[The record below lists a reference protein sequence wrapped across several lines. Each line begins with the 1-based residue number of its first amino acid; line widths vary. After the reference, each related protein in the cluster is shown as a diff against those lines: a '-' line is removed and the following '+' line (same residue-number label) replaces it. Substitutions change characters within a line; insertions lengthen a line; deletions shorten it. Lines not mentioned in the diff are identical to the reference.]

1 VSSRTPERQNG
12 RTACHVGS
20 RATRPRSWH
29 HQVVTQP
36 TATAPELTHACARC
50 GKPVP
55 LDVGLCE
62 ECNPLGLRDVSSSQV
77 HGLAVGGFILAV
89 VLLAVGGKF
98 LLAGVGPFDGAIT
111 DAVPDGTGLTITL
124 EVSNS
129 GSSTGQT
136 TCHLTDPSDRTGNTG
151 AILLS
156 PRIEPGQTI
165 SFSQRVT
172 ELGGELRPLQVECS
186 QP

>member
-1 VSSRTPERQNG
+1 
-12 RTACHVGS
+12 
-20 RATRPRSWH
+20 
-29 HQVVTQP
+29 VTQP
-36 TATAPELTHACARC
+36 STATPELTHACARC

-77 HGLAVGGFILAV
+77 HGIAIGGVILAII
-89 VLLAVGGKF
+89 LLAVGGKF
-98 LLAGVGPFDGAIT
+98 LLAGVGPFEAVIT
-111 DAVPDGTGLTITL
+111 AAVPDDGALLITL

-129 GSSTGQT
+129 GSSSGQT
-136 TCHLTDPSDRTGNTG
+136 TCRVTDPTDRTGNTG
-151 AILLS
+151 AIVLTPS
-156 PRIEPGQTI
+156 IDPGETI

-172 ELGGELRPLQVECS
+172 ELGGELRTLQVECS